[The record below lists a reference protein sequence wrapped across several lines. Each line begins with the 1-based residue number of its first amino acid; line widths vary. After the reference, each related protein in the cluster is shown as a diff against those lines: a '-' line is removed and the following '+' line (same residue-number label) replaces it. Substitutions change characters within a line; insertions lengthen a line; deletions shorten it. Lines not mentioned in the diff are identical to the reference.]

1 MIISAFECK
10 CGMYNEKLA
19 TNLKPVQNGLD
30 YKQRDTPFE
39 IRTVKR
45 ECKSP
50 DCTLTKTV
58 KVIGA

>member
-1 MIISAFECK
+1 MIVSAFYCK
-10 CGMYNEKLA
+10 CGMYNDKLA
-19 TNLKPVQNGLD
+19 TNLKPVQMGID
-30 YKQRDTPFE
+30 YKQRDIPYQ

>member
-1 MIISAFECK
+1 
-10 CGMYNEKLA
+10 MYNEKLT